1 MNPNKTFSRS
11 AIHFSWRVV
20 ILAAAA
26 AISIAQA
33 QKPQEEQKP
42 DVSNKALLTKQTPDA
57 KKKPS
62 PKPGETRA
70 VKQYT
75 IEQFMGTTRIGGSS
89 FSADEKSILF
99 HNNKSGIFN
108 VYSMPVAGGEA
119 KQLTNSTK
127 ESTFAVSYFPGDARF
142 LYRYDKGGNENEHLY
157 LKELD
162 GSERDLTPGDKTK
175 ANFHGW
181 SQDRKSFFFS
191 TNARDP
197 KFFDIFEMTIAG
209 LKPVLLYEDKTGYQF
224 GDISN
229 DKKFIA
235 FGKPGDSTADS
246 DVYVYNVETKEMK
259 NITPHTGIVDNAP
272 ETFDVN
278 SKFLYFLSDE
288 GAEFKYVARYDLA
301 TGKRD
306 VADKGAWDVSYMYFS
321 RNGKYRVVATNE
333 DARTK
338 IKVYDEASG
347 KPIALPPL
355 PEGDITGVR
364 ISDSE
369 TKMSFY
375 HDGARSPANLYVYD
389 FATQKPLKL
398 TESLNPEINAAD
410 LVESRVVR
418 YKSFD
423 GTEIPAILYQPH
435 GASAQN
441 KVPAIVR
448 VHGGPGGQARM
459 PYSAGVQYLVNHGY
473 AVLDVNNRGSSGYGK
488 TFYVADD
495 RKHGREPLWDCVEAK
510 KYLQTLDYVDGKKV
524 GIMGGSYG
532 GYMVLAALAFKPEE
546 FAAGVDIFG
555 VSNWVRTLQSIPPYW
570 EAQRKSLYAEI
581 GDPNT
586 QLEMLREISPLFH
599 ADKITK
605 PLIVLQGAN
614 DPRVIKPESDEI
626 VEAIKKKNGVVEYV
640 VFDNEGHGFTKK
652 ANEIRGNKAILDF
665 LDKYLKATTTTAAVN
680 N

>member
-1 MNPNKTFSRS
+1 
-11 AIHFSWRVV
+11 
-20 ILAAAA
+20 
-26 AISIAQA
+26 
-33 QKPQEEQKP
+33 
-42 DVSNKALLTKQTPDA
+42 
-57 KKKPS
+57 
-62 PKPGETRA
+62 

-75 IEQFMGTTRIGGSS
+75 IEQFMATTRLGGAS

-99 HNNKSGIFN
+99 HSNKTGIFN

-127 ESTFAVSYFPGDARF
+127 ESTFAVSWFPADARF
-142 LYRYDKGGNENEHLY
+142 LYRYDRGGNENEHLY
-157 LKELD
+157 LRELD
-162 GSERDLTPGDKTK
+162 GTERDLTPGDKTK
-175 ANFHGW
+175 AQFHGW
-181 SQDRKSFFFS
+181 SQDRKSFFFG

-197 KFFDIFEMTIAG
+197 KFFDIFEMSIAD
-209 LKPVLLYEDKTGYQF
+209 LKPTLLYKDETGYQL
-224 GDISN
+224 GAISD

-235 FGKPGDSTADS
+235 FGKPGNSTADS
-246 DVYVYNVETKEMK
+246 DIYLLNTETKEMK
-259 NITPHTGIVDNAP
+259 NITAHTGDVDNSP
-272 ETFDVN
+272 ETFDPA
-278 SKFLYFLSDE
+278 SKFLYFLSDD
-288 GAEFKYVARYDLA
+288 GSEFKSIVRYDLA
-301 TGKRD
+301 TGSKT
-306 VADKGAWDVSYMYFS
+306 VAEKTAWDVAFVSFS
-321 RNGKYRVVATNE
+321 RTGKYRVVGTNE

-338 IKVYDEASG
+338 VKVYEGETG
-347 KPIALPPL
+347 KLVPLPPL
-355 PEGDITGVR
+355 PDGDISGIR
-364 ISDSE
+364 FSDSE
-369 TKMSFY
+369 TKMAFY

-389 FATQKPLKL
+389 FAMQKPLKL

-410 LVESRVVR
+410 LVDSRVVR

-423 GTEIPAILYQPH
+423 GTEIPAILYQPK
-435 GASAQN
+435 GATAHA

-459 PYSAGVQYLVNHGY
+459 PYSAGVQFLVNHGY

-488 TFYVADD
+488 TFFKADD
-495 RKHGREPLWDCVEAK
+495 QKHGREPLWDCVEAK
-510 KYLQTLDYVDGKKV
+510 KYLQTLDYVDGKKI

-546 FAAGVDIFG
+546 FNAGVDIFG

-570 EAQRKSLYAEI
+570 EAERKSLYAEI

-586 QLEMLREISPLFH
+586 QLDMLREISPLFH

-626 VEAIKKKNGVVEYV
+626 VDAIKKKKGVVEYV

-652 ANEIRGNKAILDF
+652 ANEIRGNK
-665 LDKYLKATTTTAAVN
+665 YLKGSLSSAAGTK
-680 N
+680 